1 MKREGANLAWTV
13 TVPSPCAP
21 RAKSLAFLRSM
32 ETNPG
37 KDDSDVKRAV
47 ERVKGYLDEADPWGL
62 DAMTIISPAAQSTS
76 GWFSG

>member
-1 MKREGANLAWTV
+1 
-13 TVPSPCAP
+13 
-21 RAKSLAFLRSM
+21 M